1 MDNGSRGLVPAILD
15 KIHELMHPVS
25 PDGDLKITRNDFPPN
40 FVFGTGTSAY
50 QIEGAAAQGGK
61 GASIWDT
68 FTLKTPGRIVDG
80 SNGNTA
86 TNMYTRFKEDIK
98 MMKKMGWDAY
108 RFSISWPR
116 ILPGGRCCAGVNQ
129 EGIDYYNNVIDT
141 LIEHGIEPYV
151 TLFHWDLPQCLQDEY
166 EGFLSKRVVD
176 DFREFAELCFWEFG
190 DRVKNWTTL
199 NEPTTYC
206 INGYASC
213 TFPPSLTPS
222 PTFISALTSS
232 VKDFFHD
239 HPAMQDFDITSLP
252 SSIRSLSASL
262 LRSYSSNSYK
272 DGTNIVTY
280 RGVFE
285 PKQLLSTFLH
295 DDTSTNYSNHSLKP
309 KPDQAKDVY
318 IVARNLLLAHA
329 AAVDSYRKKFQEHQE
344 GKIGITLVTH
354 WLEPLNK
361 HDPDDIKAAKRGV
374 DFMLGWFLEPIV
386 SGNYPQSMI
395 DNVPPENLAPF
406 TKAESEM
413 VKGSYDFL
421 GLNYYT
427 ANYASN
433 DPDPDCAD
441 GYFKDQHI
449 KLHRVDERSNH
460 KLTAHQACDDTMRVN
475 YYQQHLAYVRKAIE
489 EHVDVRG
496 FFAWSWCDNFEWTEG
511 YSVRFG
517 IMYVDF
523 NNDLRRYPKKS
534 ALWFSK
540 FLKKKTKLVNAKKR
554 QNTNTTDDLDT
565 DDN

>member
-1 MDNGSRGLVPAILD
+1 MDNGSRGLVPAVLD
-15 KIHELMHPVS
+15 KIHELMHPHA

-61 GASIWDT
+61 GPSIWDT
-68 FTLKTPGRIVDG
+68 FTLRTPGRILDG
-80 SNGNTA
+80 SNGNIA
-86 TNMYTRFKEDIK
+86 TDMYTRFKEDIK

-116 ILPGGRCCAGVNQ
+116 ILPGGRCCAGINQ

-141 LIEHGIEPYV
+141 LLQHGIEPYV

-166 EGFLSKRVVD
+166 EGFLSKRVVE

-199 NEPTTYC
+199 NEPTTFC
-206 INGYASC
+206 VNGYASC
-213 TFPPSLTPS
+213 TFPPSQTPS
-222 PTFISALTSS
+222 PTFLSALISS

-239 HPAMQDFDITSLP
+239 HPALQDFDITS
-252 SSIRSLSASL
+252 IHHHSLVLASL
-262 LRSYSSNSYK
+262 LHSYSSHSYK
-272 DGTNIVTY
+272 DGTNVVTY

-285 PKQLLSTFLH
+285 PKQLLSTFLY
-295 DDTSTNYSNHSLKP
+295 DDTCTNYSHYTSKP

-329 AAVDSYRKKFQEHQE
+329 AAVDSYRKKFKEHQE
-344 GKIGITLVTH
+344 GQIGITLVTH
-354 WLEPLNK
+354 WLEPLNER
-361 HDPDDIKAAKRGV
+361 DPNDIKAAKRGV
-374 DFMLGWFLEPIV
+374 DFLLGWFLEPLV
-386 SGNYPQSMI
+386 SGNYPKSMI

-406 TKAESEM
+406 SKAESEM

-449 KLHRVDERSNH
+449 KLHSVDERSNH

-475 YYQQHLAYVRKAIE
+475 YFQDHLAHIRKAMNE
-489 EHVDVRG
+489 QVHVRG
-496 FFAWSWCDNFEWTEG
+496 YFAWSWCDNFEWTEG

-523 NNDLRRYPKKS
+523 MNDLKRYPKKS
-534 ALWFSK
+534 AIWFSK
-540 FLKKKTKLVNAKKR
+540 FLKRKKQLVNAKKR

-565 DDN
+565 DN